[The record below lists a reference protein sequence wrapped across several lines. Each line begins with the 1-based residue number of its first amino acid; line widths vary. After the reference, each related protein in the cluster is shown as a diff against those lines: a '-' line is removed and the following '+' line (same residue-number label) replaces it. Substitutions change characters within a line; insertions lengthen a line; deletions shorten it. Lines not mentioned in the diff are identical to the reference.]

1 MGDQIEIIT
10 QKQPNPSRDWLNPD
24 SVTSQPAVGVQSL
37 RWFRKQDRDKN
48 ILAGRQILDDELE
61 HLGICLK
68 EAEKHLLPRYNFND
82 VQEIRVAGG
91 DWWRGYPSQ
100 SDGELP
106 AIAI

>member
-1 MGDQIEIIT
+1 MT
-10 QKQPNPSRDWLNPD
+10 
-24 SVTSQPAVGVQSL
+24 
-37 RWFRKQDRDKN
+37 N
-48 ILAGRQILDDELE
+48 ILAGRQILDDEA
-61 HLGICLK
+61 GTSGDQSLK

-82 VQEIRVAGG
+82 VDEVAGG